1 MVAHGHVFVRG
12 RRMSVP
18 SYLVRAGDE
27 IEIRGKDKIKKKA
40 AEAVEVNK
48 GQGVPAW
55 LEAMPVDLKGKVIQ
69 LPRREDV
76 PHPINEQLIVE
87 LCSR

>member
-1 MVAHGHVFVRG
+1 MVAHGHVRVNG
-12 RRMSVP
+12 RRMNVP
-18 SYLVRAGDE
+18 SYLVRPGDA
-27 IEIRGKDKIKKKA
+27 IEIHGNERIVKKA
-40 AEAVEVNK
+40 AGAVEINK
-48 GQGVPAW
+48 GQALPAW
-55 LEAMPVDLKGKVIQ
+55 LEAHPAELKGKVVQ